1 VPEVAPPPPNI
12 LLVVPVGP
20 NRPGLKEGTCAGVGN
35 SVEGPPEVLGAEL
48 PNEKGFAEEAVVPK
62 VAPPPPNILLV
73 VPVGPNRPVVDGV
86 AELRTVDAIG
96 VEPKPPAPVADPKRD
111 PLSVLPNMEP
121 GGAVELLKMGKAPDV
136 VVGVPNKL
144 VPVPP

>member
-86 AELRTVDAIG
+86 AELRTDVCLF
-96 VEPKPPAPVADPKRD
+96 VCFCSFRTYR
-111 PLSVLPNMEP
+111 L
-121 GGAVELLKMGKAPDV
+121 GGEDSTCGCYRC
-136 VVGVPNKL
+136 
-144 VPVPP
+144 